1 MKKLSNIVESIWS
14 DMEDR
19 GVGDIA
25 KKEDIAITIVIDGER
40 YDIMKDFWGMGDIYT
55 EEEGKEWTAFAFNK
69 MPNGSHAI
77 SGDTDA
83 AGIFGADK
91 YDFDDTYD
99 VYVLG
104 DYIDLTKQQLVERA
118 FSDLE
123 LNYADSFIQD
133 ILEKYISEIFESH
146 MSDYAKFWTNHLIG
160 SDINQSMVILYN
172 EGTEYGELENVKDE
186 FEEEFTDARMF
197 LYPDIEGW
205 TENLEKDLIE
215 AYENEGWVQS
225 KVFEPDWES
234 GVVPGGT
241 RGLCF
246 VKFEDEED
254 DEI

>member
-1 MKKLSNIVESIWS
+1 
-14 DMEDR
+14 
-19 GVGDIA
+19 
-25 KKEDIAITIVIDGER
+25 
-40 YDIMKDFWGMGDIYT
+40 
-55 EEEGKEWTAFAFNK
+55 
-69 MPNGSHAI
+69 
-77 SGDTDA
+77 
-83 AGIFGADK
+83 
-91 YDFDDTYD
+91 
-99 VYVLG
+99 
-104 DYIDLTKQQLVERA
+104 
-118 FSDLE
+118 
-123 LNYADSFIQD
+123 
-133 ILEKYISEIFESH
+133 

>member
-1 MKKLSNIVESIWS
+1 MKKLSELTESIWS

-83 AGIFGADK
+83 AGIFGSEPV
-91 YDFDDTYD
+91 DFDDTYD

-104 DYIDLTKQQLVERA
+104 DYIDLTKQELVERA

-160 SDINQSMVILYN
+160 SEISNSMVILYN
-172 EGTEYGELENVKDE
+172 EGIMVSWK
-186 FEEEFTDARMF
+186 M
-197 LYPDIEGW
+197 
-205 TENLEKDLIE
+205 
-215 AYENEGWVQS
+215 
-225 KVFEPDWES
+225 
-234 GVVPGGT
+234 
-241 RGLCF
+241 
-246 VKFEDEED
+246 
-254 DEI
+254 

>member
-1 MKKLSNIVESIWS
+1 MNRRSQGIKL
-14 DMEDR
+14 R
-19 GVGDIA
+19 
-25 KKEDIAITIVIDGER
+25 KEDSGIKIKIDGTVYYITDEFMEMGNKY
-40 YDIMKDFWGMGDIYT
+40 YDETGV
-55 EEEGKEWTAFAFNK
+55 EWTAFAFNK
-69 MPNGSHAI
+69 MPDGSNI
-77 SGDTDA
+77 IRGNTDE

-104 DYIDLTKQQLVERA
+104 DYMRLTKQDLVDRA
-118 FSDLE
+118 FSDLY
-123 LNYADSFIQD
+123 LNDADIFIQD
-133 ILEKYISEIFESH
+133 ILKKYISEIFESH

-160 SDINQSMVILYN
+160 SDIDQSMVILYN

-225 KVFEPDWES
+225 KVFEPDWIS
-234 GVVPGGT
+234 GVAPGGT

-246 VKFEDEED
+246 VIFEDDEDDED